1 MNAAAAAPAPA
12 RPKGWRGILAAF
24 GTPSA
29 GTMFFLGFGCGLPFL
44 LVGYT
49 LSIWLREYGLE
60 LSTIGLLSYVSM
72 FYVFKFLWAPLID
85 RWNAPLLGVL
95 GRRRGWLVLAIAVL
109 IAALAG
115 MAFTGP
121 VQLATFVG
129 LAALTAFAG
138 ATQDTVVDAYRI
150 EIAPVHAQGALAAT
164 YTLGY
169 RIGLIVSGAGA
180 LYIAEFSGWRIAYL
194 TMAAV
199 LLLPLLAA
207 LLAREPEQIQVRE
220 RKSLGEAFVG
230 PFNEFFR
237 RHGVAVAIVLLV
249 FVGLFKL
256 PDQMLGVVAGPFYI
270 DTGYSKAEIATV
282 SKLYGVWIGIAG
294 AFLGGLS
301 VAALGLRRSIL
312 IGALGLSLSNLLY
325 LLMAMNPSQTWAFV
339 AALSGD
345 NLALGYAGVVLIAF
359 LSGLTSREFTA
370 TQYALLVSLANMPG
384 KIIGGMSGFMVEK
397 WSYVGFFVFSS
408 LSIVPT
414 LLLLAWLWRHTHLF
428 ESRD

>member
-1 MNAAAAAPAPA
+1 MAAPAPSA
-12 RPKGWRGILAAF
+12 KPHGWRGILAAF

-85 RWNAPLLGVL
+85 RWDAPLLGRL
-95 GRRRGWLVLAIAVL
+95 GRRRGWLVLAILAL
-109 IAALAG
+109 GAALLG
-115 MAFTGP
+115 MAVTGP
-121 VQLATFVG
+121 AQLSLFVA

-150 EIAPVHAQGALAAT
+150 EIAPVEAQGALAAT

-169 RIGLIVSGAGA
+169 RFGLIVSGAGA

-194 TMAAV
+194 CMAAA
-199 LLLPLLAA
+199 LLLPLVAA
-207 LLAREPEQIQVRE
+207 LVAREPARIQVRE
-220 RKSLGEAFVG
+220 RKSFGEAFVG
-230 PFNEFFR
+230 PFNDFFR
-237 RHGVAVAIVLLV
+237 RHGVAVAIALLI

-294 AFLGGLS
+294 AFLGGVS

-312 IGALGLSLSNLLY
+312 IGALGLALSNLLY
-325 LLMAMNPSQTWAFV
+325 LLMAMNPSETWAFV

-384 KIIGGMSGFMVEK
+384 KIVGGMSGFMVEQ

-414 LLLLAWLWRHTHLF
+414 LLLLAWLWRRAYLF
-428 ESRD
+428 ERIVE